1 MDQSGMNDAL
11 NQRTILSTLTEA
23 QILPIGSYAYLR
35 PRYLKQSAWI
45 EHIPFA
51 FWLTEALRPS
61 LVVELGTHWGTS
73 YFAFCQALE
82 KLDIGAQ
89 AFAVDR
95 WTGDEHAGAYGGEVY
110 QYVKDYNE
118 DNYSIFST
126 LMKKNFD
133 EANEYFLD
141 GSIDVLHIDGFHSY
155 EAVRNDFDKWLP
167 KISNRGVVL
176 LHDTNVRERNFG
188 VFRLFDEL
196 REKYPVF
203 EFFHGH
209 GLGVV
214 GVGGHLPERLRLL
227 LDAEHQNGLRRDV
240 QHLFSSL
247 GKACLDS
254 YDNKELRKRV
264 VQVTKLE
271 KEVGEHKN
279 KVQELAALA
288 AERELNIRVLEE
300 KLSNNLNYIE
310 VAQQSS
316 VQVSVEAADLRSRL
330 ADVTSA
336 LSQRQ
341 LEAEQNAF
349 EISDLR
355 RELAIASE
363 SQIQSNKVT
372 EALKEHINL
381 LVRDVEQLR
390 CAQSEDKERCLA
402 QSISIKE
409 LNDAASKAAAEL
421 AEAKAAR
428 DEHIRQY
435 ASLENAKAESDLRA
449 QERLVEVTTLTKM
462 LMETEGQASVRSL
475 LLEEAGRLLGR
486 AVMKMLELPNFWRVL
501 PRRLYS
507 SRQVSMLKRSGL
519 FDPEWYRNYYVDI
532 DRAGVDPLRH
542 YVQYGADEGRFPNGL
557 IANLEKAIKKV

>member
-1 MDQSGMNDAL
+1 MDQSGMNDARS
-11 NQRTILSTLTEA
+11 QRTILSTLADA

-61 LVVELGTHWGTS
+61 LMVELGTHWGTS

-118 DNYSIFST
+118 DNYGIFST

-133 EANEYFLD
+133 DANEYFAD

-188 VFRLFDEL
+188 VFRLFEEL

-240 QHLFSSL
+240 QLLFSSL

-254 YDNKELRKRV
+254 YDNKELRQRV

-271 KEVGEHKN
+271 KELGEQKN
-279 KVQELAALA
+279 EVQELAALA
-288 AERELNIRVLEE
+288 AEREVKIRALEE
-300 KLSNNLNYIE
+300 KLSDQLKYIE

-316 VQVSVEAADLRSRL
+316 VQAGVEAEDLRSRL

-341 LEAEQNAF
+341 LETEQNAF

-355 RELAIASE
+355 RELANASE

-381 LVRDVEQLR
+381 LLRDVEQLR
-390 CAQSEDKERCLA
+390 CAQSEDKERSLA
-402 QSISIKE
+402 QSIAIEE
-409 LNDAASKAAAEL
+409 LNDAASKAAVEL

-428 DEHIRQY
+428 DKHIRQY

-462 LMETEGQASVRSL
+462 LMETEGQASVRSP
-475 LLEEAGRLLGR
+475 LLEEAGHVLGR

-501 PRRLYS
+501 PRWLYS

-519 FDPEWYRNYYVDI
+519 FDPEWYRNYYADI

-557 IANLEKAIKKV
+557 IASLEKAIKKV

>member
-61 LVVELGTHWGTS
+61 LMVELGTHWGTS

-118 DNYSIFST
+118 DNYSNFST

-271 KEVGEHKN
+271 KELGEHKN

-288 AERELNIRVLEE
+288 AEREVNIRVLEE

-462 LMETEGQASVRSL
+462 LMETEDQASVRSL